1 MNITAD
7 LESDIDG
14 TAATQ
19 LVSQEMFDPFCREK
33 AQEIYE
39 ASQDLVPVDTG
50 ALKESGHI
58 EEVGSAVG
66 EGLWYVVYDAPTK
79 DQSKWKSYA
88 CVLGASTQVAVKG
101 GERPIGQIKV
111 GDLVLTQTGEY
122 KHVIATNRFPATKKP
137 ELVEITT
144 EYRKGRNHVLT
155 VTTDHKILTYRDGR
169 NTWIQAGDLK
179 ETDVLY
185 SRIKK
190 AHNKGKFIDP
200 AKTCINC
207 GVTFNRHTESG
218 SIVGQGKYF
227 CTPECHADY
236 WSKGNNPHIGMK
248 RSQETKDRIAAK
260 NRERFKVHP
269 EQHPNYIVNK
279 KGFKTDAEKEV
290 ESWLISA
297 GNEYHTQHKIGQHFA
312 DFYLPEENI
321 VIEVDGAYWHKDQ
334 IKDIERDAELKETD
348 PSLTIVHVHYF
359 DKRHSP
365 KLELMPLE
373 DVYYVP
379 CNPGMHSFV
388 DPSTFKQAKILKLRH
403 FTYANNRTNKP
414 TMLYDLTIEDVHS
427 FYAAGILVSNSFV
440 ELGTSRMSAEPY
452 LVPAMAQVMGKL

>member
-1 MNITAD
+1 
-7 LESDIDG
+7 
-14 TAATQ
+14 
-19 LVSQEMFDPFCREK
+19 
-33 AQEIYE
+33 
-39 ASQDLVPVDTG
+39 
-50 ALKESGHI
+50 
-58 EEVGSAVG
+58 
-66 EGLWYVVYDAPTK
+66 
-79 DQSKWKSYA
+79 
-88 CVLGASTQVAVKG
+88 
-101 GERPIGQIKV
+101 
-111 GDLVLTQTGEY
+111 
-122 KHVIATNRFPATKKP
+122 
-137 ELVEITT
+137 
-144 EYRKGRNHVLT
+144 
-155 VTTDHKILTYRDGR
+155 
-169 NTWIQAGDLK
+169 
-179 ETDVLY
+179 
-185 SRIKK
+185 
-190 AHNKGKFIDP
+190 
-200 AKTCINC
+200 
-207 GVTFNRHTESG
+207 
-218 SIVGQGKYF
+218 
-227 CTPECHADY
+227 
-236 WSKGNNPHIGMK
+236 MK

-297 GNEYHTQHKIGQHFA
+297 GKEYHTQHKIGQHFA

-388 DPSTFKQAKILKLRH
+388 DPGTFKQAKILKLRH